1 MRIAVF
7 GAGGA
12 GGYFGARLAR
22 AGEEVVWIARGQ
34 HLDALRTR
42 GLRVESIDG
51 DFTLGPVEAS
61 DDPGQFRPVDAVLL
75 GVKAWQVTD
84 AARAMRPLIAEETC
98 VVPLQNG
105 VEASDELRAVL
116 GDRPVLGAVA
126 KVFSFLVG
134 PGHLRRPGGPA
145 TVVLGE
151 LDNRP
156 SDRVRRLAE
165 CLRGAGLDAEIPAD
179 IKVALWEKFLFV
191 ASGGGLGAVTRA
203 PIGIVRAVPATRALL
218 DAEIPADIKVALWEK
233 FLFVASGGGL
243 GAVTRAPIGIVR
255 AVPATRA
262 LLEAAMEE
270 IRAVAL
276 ARGVGLPDDVVSRTM
291 AFVDTLPAAGTA
303 SLQRDLAAGRPS
315 ELEWW
320 SGAVAR
326 LGAEAGVATPIHAFV
341 YWSMLPTELRA
352 RGRLTFPPEA

>member
-34 HLDALRTR
+34 HLEALRTR

-84 AARAMRPLIAEETC
+84 AARAMRPLIAEGTC

-116 GDRPVLGAVA
+116 GDRPVLGGVA

-151 LDNRP
+151 LDNQP

-165 CLRGAGLDAEIPAD
+165 CLRGAGLGAEIPAD

-203 PIGIVRAVPATRALL
+203 PIGIVRSVP
-218 DAEIPADIKVALWEK
+218 E
-233 FLFVASGGGL
+233 
-243 GAVTRAPIGIVR
+243 
-255 AVPATRA
+255 TRA

-270 IRAVAL
+270 IRAVAR
-276 ARGVGLPDDVVSRTM
+276 ARGVGLPDDVVPRTM

>member
-12 GGYFGARLAR
+12 GGYFGARLAK

-34 HLDALRTR
+34 HLEALRTR

-84 AARAMRPLIAEETC
+84 AARAMRPLIAEGTC

-116 GDRPVLGAVA
+116 GDRPVLGGVA

-156 SDRVRRLAE
+156 SERVRRLAE
-165 CLRGAGLDAEIPAD
+165 CLRGAGLGAEIPAD
-179 IKVALWEKFLFV
+179 IEVALWEKFLFV

-203 PIGIVRAVPATRALL
+203 PIGIVRSVP
-218 DAEIPADIKVALWEK
+218 E
-233 FLFVASGGGL
+233 
-243 GAVTRAPIGIVR
+243 
-255 AVPATRA
+255 TRA

-270 IRAVAL
+270 IRAVAR
-276 ARGVGLPDDVVSRTM
+276 ARGVGLPDDVVPRTM

>member
-1 MRIAVF
+1 VRIAVF

-22 AGEEVVWIARGQ
+22 AGEDVVWIARGP
-34 HLDALRTR
+34 HLEALRTK

-51 DFTLGPVEAS
+51 DFTLGPLEAS
-61 DDPGQFRPVDAVLL
+61 DDPGRFRPVDAVLL
-75 GVKAWQVTD
+75 GVKAWQVAD
-84 AARAMRPLIAEETC
+84 AARAMRPLVGADTC

-105 VEASDELRAVL
+105 VEAADELRAVL
-116 GDRPVLGAVA
+116 GDRPVLGGIA
-126 KVFSFLVG
+126 KVFAFLVG

-145 TVVLGE
+145 SVSLGE

-156 SDRVRRLAE
+156 SERVQRLAE
-165 CLRGAGLDAEIPAD
+165 CLRGAGLGAEIPAD
-179 IKVALWEKFLFV
+179 IQVALWEKFLFV

-203 PIGIVRAVPATRALL
+203 PIGIVRSVP
-218 DAEIPADIKVALWEK
+218 E
-233 FLFVASGGGL
+233 
-243 GAVTRAPIGIVR
+243 
-255 AVPATRA
+255 TRA

-270 IRAVAL
+270 IRAVGR
-276 ARGVGLPDDVVSRTM
+276 ARGISLPDDVVPRTM

-326 LGAEAGVATPIHAFV
+326 LGGEAGVPTPIHAFV

-352 RGRLTFPPEA
+352 RGRLTFPPDA

>member
-34 HLDALRTR
+34 QLEALRTR

-84 AARAMRPLIAEETC
+84 AARAMRPLIAEGTC

-116 GDRPVLGAVA
+116 GDRPVLGGVA

-156 SDRVRRLAE
+156 SERVRRLAE
-165 CLRGAGLDAEIPAD
+165 CLRGAGLGAEIPAD
-179 IKVALWEKFLFV
+179 IEVALWEKFLFV

-203 PIGIVRAVPATRALL
+203 PIGIVRSVP
-218 DAEIPADIKVALWEK
+218 E
-233 FLFVASGGGL
+233 
-243 GAVTRAPIGIVR
+243 
-255 AVPATRA
+255 TRA

-270 IRAVAL
+270 IRAVAR
-276 ARGVGLPDDVVSRTM
+276 ARGVGLPDDVVPRTM

>member
-1 MRIAVF
+1 V
-7 GAGGA
+7 
-12 GGYFGARLAR
+12 
-22 AGEEVVWIARGQ
+22 
-34 HLDALRTR
+34 D
-42 GLRVESIDG
+42 
-51 DFTLGPVEAS
+51 AS
-61 DDPGQFRPVDAVLL
+61 DDPAQFRPVDAVLL

-84 AARAMRPLIAEETC
+84 AARAMRPLIGAETC

-116 GDRPVLGAVA
+116 GDRPVLGGVA

-134 PGHLRRPGGPA
+134 PGHVRRPGGPA
-145 TVVLGE
+145 AVALGE

-165 CLRGAGLDAEIPAD
+165 CLRGAGLGAEIPAD

-203 PIGIVRAVPATRALL
+203 PIGIVRSVP
-218 DAEIPADIKVALWEK
+218 E
-233 FLFVASGGGL
+233 
-243 GAVTRAPIGIVR
+243 
-255 AVPATRA
+255 TRA

-270 IRAVAL
+270 IRAVAR
-276 ARGVGLPDDVVSRTM
+276 ARGIGLADDVVARTM

-326 LGAEAGVATPIHAFV
+326 LGVEAGVATPIHMFV
-341 YWSMLPTELRA
+341 YRCLLPTELRA
-352 RGRLTFPPEA
+352 RGRLTFPPEV

>member
-34 HLDALRTR
+34 HLEALRTR

-61 DDPGQFRPVDAVLL
+61 DDPGRFRPVDAVLL

-84 AARAMRPLIAEETC
+84 AARAMRPLIGAGTC

-105 VEASDELRAVL
+105 VEASDELRTVL
-116 GDRPVLGAVA
+116 GDRPVLGGVA

-145 TVVLGE
+145 TVALGE

-156 SDRVRRLAE
+156 SDRVQRLAE
-165 CLRGAGLDAEIPAD
+165 CLRGAGLGAEIPAD

-203 PIGIVRAVPATRALL
+203 PIGIVRSVP
-218 DAEIPADIKVALWEK
+218 E
-233 FLFVASGGGL
+233 
-243 GAVTRAPIGIVR
+243 
-255 AVPATRA
+255 TRA
-262 LLEAAMEE
+262 LLESAMEE
-270 IRAVAL
+270 IGAL
-276 ARGVGLPDDVVSRTM
+276 ARARGVALSDDVVARTM

-341 YWSMLPTELRA
+341 YWSLLPTELRA

>member
-22 AGEEVVWIARGQ
+22 AGEDVVWIAWCH
-34 HLDALRTR
+34 HLEALRTR

-51 DFTLGPVEAS
+51 DFTLGPVAAS

-75 GVKAWQVTD
+75 GVKAWQVSD
-84 AARAMRPLIAEETC
+84 AARAMRPLIAEGTC

-116 GDRPVLGAVA
+116 GDRPVLGGVA

-156 SDRVRRLAE
+156 SDRVRRMAE
-165 CLRGAGLDAEIPAD
+165 CLRGAGLGAEIPAD

-203 PIGIVRAVPATRALL
+203 PIGIVR
-218 DAEIPADIKVALWEK
+218 
-233 FLFVASGGGL
+233 
-243 GAVTRAPIGIVR
+243 
-255 AVPATRA
+255 
-262 LLEAAMEE
+262 
-270 IRAVAL
+270 
-276 ARGVGLPDDVVSRTM
+276 
-291 AFVDTLPAAGTA
+291 
-303 SLQRDLAAGRPS
+303 
-315 ELEWW
+315 
-320 SGAVAR
+320 
-326 LGAEAGVATPIHAFV
+326 
-341 YWSMLPTELRA
+341 
-352 RGRLTFPPEA
+352 

>member
-34 HLDALRTR
+34 QLEALRTR

-84 AARAMRPLIAEETC
+84 AARAMRPLIAEGTC

-116 GDRPVLGAVA
+116 GDRPVLGGVA

-156 SDRVRRLAE
+156 SERVRRLAE
-165 CLRGAGLDAEIPAD
+165 CLRRAGLGAEVPAD
-179 IKVALWEKFLFV
+179 IEVALWEKFLFV

-203 PIGIVRAVPATRALL
+203 PIGIVRSVP
-218 DAEIPADIKVALWEK
+218 E
-233 FLFVASGGGL
+233 
-243 GAVTRAPIGIVR
+243 
-255 AVPATRA
+255 TRA

-270 IRAVAL
+270 IRAVAR
-276 ARGVGLPDDVVSRTM
+276 ARGVGLPDDVVPRTM